1 MSEDRTT
8 YLGSHSASGLLGV
21 SPWSGRHDVYME
33 ALGIQS
39 KPPKKEEF
47 QFWFG
52 KRMEPVIKDCYER
65 MTGKKLVAEQA
76 FFRSSEYPFM
86 ACHVDS
92 LVLRDDV
99 PYSTNHPYQD
109 VDPKQIAERGYEA
122 KTAHPMY
129 AREWGDADDAVP
141 QSYYLQCQHNMIITG
156 LRVWDL
162 AVSIGTFFKIYPIQ
176 YDPTISAVII
186 DTASK
191 AWKEIQQ
198 LRKLI
203 ASEDPTDKRI
213 ASERLFQIAQKDEE
227 AKKQIVTAIWPRP
240 TLHEEPVPEQH
251 YGLFVQMMETNQN
264 LKAEEGNW
272 EELANKLRLAMG
284 EWERWTGPGGVVEW
298 RAWGQSRRF
307 LVKPDAEHKA

>member
-1 MSEDRTT
+1 MENRSL
-8 YLGSHSASGLLGV
+8 YLGSHSAAALLGV
-21 SPWSGRHDVYME
+21 SPWSGKHNVYMQ
-33 ALGIQS
+33 ALNLKPRDENKKLDFGMWYGLQHEPLS
-39 KPPKKEEF
+39 KL
-47 QFWFG
+47 
-52 KRMEPVIKDCYER
+52 CYER
-65 MTGKKLVAEQA
+65 VTGKKVVGEQT
-76 FFRSSEYPFM
+76 FKMSVEYPFLG
-86 ACHVDS
+86 CHLDG
-92 LVLRDDV
+92 LTLRDEVQHSPNND
-99 PYSTNHPYQD
+99 YSASDLPT
-109 VDPKQIAERGYEA
+109 IAEKIVEF
-122 KTAHPMY
+122 KTANPMFM
-129 AREWGDADDAVP
+129 REWGDGEDQIPP
-141 QSYYLQCQHNMIITG
+141 QYFMQLQHNMIVTG
-156 LRVWDL
+156 LRVADL
-162 AVSIGTFFKIYPIQ
+162 AVSIGTFHRVYTIQ
-176 YDPTISAVII
+176 YDPTIASVII
-186 DTASK
+186 DTTTK

-203 ASEDPTDKRI
+203 ASEDPVDKRI